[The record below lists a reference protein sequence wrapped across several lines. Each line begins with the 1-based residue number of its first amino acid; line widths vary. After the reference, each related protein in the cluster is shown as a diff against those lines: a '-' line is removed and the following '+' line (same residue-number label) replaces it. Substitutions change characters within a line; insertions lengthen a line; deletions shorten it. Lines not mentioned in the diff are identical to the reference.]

1 LKAAQVSAPRVARG
15 GKAVARVSV
24 KGANATAPFAKTAG
38 KLVVENH
45 REIAVGVAA
54 AAAAVATA
62 PVTAPVAA
70 AAAATATA
78 AGVVAAVGRAISN
91 AKVGDDNGKATS
103 RKSDSAA

>member
-1 LKAAQVSAPRVARG
+1 MG
-15 GKAVARVSV
+15 GKAVARVSA
-24 KGANATAPFAKTAG
+24 KGAKATAPYAKTAG

-45 REIAVGVAA
+45 LAVGVAA

-91 AKVGDDNGKATS
+91 AKGVDGDKTEEKG
-103 RKSDSAA
+103 SDSVDL

>member
-1 LKAAQVSAPRVARG
+1 MG
-15 GKAVARVSV
+15 GKAVARVSA
-24 KGANATAPFAKTAG
+24 KGAKATAPYAKTAG

-45 REIAVGVAA
+45 LEIAVGVAA

-91 AKVGDDNGKATS
+91 AKGVDGDKTEEKG
-103 RKSDSAA
+103 SDSVDL